1 MLDYFSTSDRQFVLL
16 LLLTS
21 SLAWFLQGKG
31 VDRAEITELKK
42 LLQNESSM
50 RKAAEE
56 EIANLKSQLHEFTNP
71 EAGGNSCILELHKML
86 EEETH
91 KRKGLEEEVL
101 VLQSHLSQQTLGA
114 GQSQFAHS
122 QLRDGYDRDGALMTN
137 LHEQDIDEML
147 KMCNRHLITK
157 GPLESDSTSKASMQ

>member
-1 MLDYFSTSDRQFVLL
+1 MALETKRNLEKEDLEVFILEKRLMVFR
-16 LLLTS
+16 
-21 SLAWFLQGKG
+21 GK
-31 VDRAEITELKK
+31 ELI
-42 LLQNESSM
+42 
-50 RKAAEE
+50 ADEE

-71 EAGGNSCILELHKML
+71 EAGGNSCILELHKIL
-86 EEETH
+86 EEETR

-137 LHEQDIDEML
+137 LHEQDIDDWIAIWRTWEGH
-147 KMCNRHLITK
+147 HL
-157 GPLESDSTSKASMQ
+157 